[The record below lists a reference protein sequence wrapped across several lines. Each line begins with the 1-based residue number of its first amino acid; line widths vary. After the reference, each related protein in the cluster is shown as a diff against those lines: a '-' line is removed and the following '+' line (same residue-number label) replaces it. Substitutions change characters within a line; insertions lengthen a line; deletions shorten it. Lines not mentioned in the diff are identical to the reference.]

1 MRGNRNRR
9 MFAMLMGMMVC
20 MVGCSSNVQTET
32 SDDTLTAELPP
43 LVTTTLDEQTT
54 ETTETSVQTTATQAQ
69 TAYCAQL
76 ESIDFPEEFGVLKEV
91 RTYQGE
97 VYLLSIQQD
106 DTQQSLGC
114 IYRMT
119 AEAEPI
125 FTKLFSGADEADFLG
140 LTDFDIL
147 LDGTICGL
155 LCENTNTIPYEGPTF
170 DPDTFDWDTYYENYT
185 TQYRL
190 VWYNENGCVTQKM
203 GLSTLLELDQTARQ
217 TMAFTSVRCDALDHI
232 YLTATIDDQE
242 YLLALDENENLCT
255 IQGSSSKMLALQ
267 SGYQWLRCGEVGMLL
282 WEKDTQDTMQ
292 LYHMVMTDDALW
304 KTQITYADLMTDQVM
319 LAESAVQDCWYGIWD
334 TVGIYRVAEKRAEPE
349 LLYSWKDLKLDSDD
363 VADVL
368 LLDRKALL
376 TSYTAQGDLTIQ
388 LVVPEDD
395 ETTTEPA
402 TEASQAEESP
412 NQTPAVTSPPVATP
426 LTTMA
431 AAESE

>member
-1 MRGNRNRR
+1 
-9 MFAMLMGMMVC
+9 
-20 MVGCSSNVQTET
+20 
-32 SDDTLTAELPP
+32 
-43 LVTTTLDEQTT
+43 
-54 ETTETSVQTTATQAQ
+54 
-69 TAYCAQL
+69 
-76 ESIDFPEEFGVLKEV
+76 
-91 RTYQGE
+91 
-97 VYLLSIQQD
+97 
-106 DTQQSLGC
+106 
-114 IYRMT
+114 
-119 AEAEPI
+119 
-125 FTKLFSGADEADFLG
+125 
-140 LTDFDIL
+140 
-147 LDGTICGL
+147 
-155 LCENTNTIPYEGPTF
+155 
-170 DPDTFDWDTYYENYT
+170 
-185 TQYRL
+185 
-190 VWYNENGCVTQKM
+190 
-203 GLSTLLELDQTARQ
+203 
-217 TMAFTSVRCDALDHI
+217 
-232 YLTATIDDQE
+232 
-242 YLLALDENENLCT
+242 
-255 IQGSSSKMLALQ
+255 
-267 SGYQWLRCGEVGMLL
+267 
-282 WEKDTQDTMQ
+282 MQ